1 MLEAVIIIVAA
12 SLLIKYYQITCMQQ
26 RSGIMKS
33 RLFSAFVLLL
43 TAMAITLTGCSAL
56 NKTNSEEYKSP
67 GDLAKERQTEIMDC
81 FINKDAET
89 IKSFF
94 SEYVIETYPDIDT
107 QIDKAF
113 NFLDGEIVSYDEPFS
128 SASGSKDRKAYG
140 ADTRNIITDKGT
152 EYRIIFHGRL
162 TNDKEPQKIGI
173 SCITV
178 INITEGAKLPHD
190 APDSDRNKTRAY
202 IGEPQ

>member
-1 MLEAVIIIVAA
+1 
-12 SLLIKYYQITCMQQ
+12 
-26 RSGIMKS
+26 MKS

-113 NFLDGEIVSYDEPFS
+113 NFLDGEIVSYDEPCS
-128 SASGSKDRKAYG
+128 RASGSSERKSYG
-140 ADTRNIITDKGT
+140 ALTMNIITDKET
-152 EYRIIFHGRL
+152 EYIIDFTGQL
-162 TNDKEPQKIGI
+162 TNDENPERIGVR
-173 SCITV
+173 CITV
-178 INITEGAKLPHD
+178 INITENDKYE
-190 APDSDRNKTRAY
+190 NKDPKKEECKVY
-202 IGEPQ
+202 IGDPV